1 MKLNLPFLSRPSE
14 NTLISLVFAAIFIT
28 GLGVF
33 SLSASVI
40 VSSAFLAVSSLA
52 AYIVAKQRNE
62 AHAARTEIRPDLLD
76 PLLRRLAAVEGTVK
90 GVETRLSSMDSVI
103 QAQVTRQMEPLV
115 HTIQLLAD
123 VIDQHNQRPQVQTP
137 VEPNP
142 VQAPS
147 LNPLQQKRIEAVI
160 RESLQSGRL
169 VTKTQDIVA
178 LPTARPAYCVLQA
191 HLDYQLPNPMDE
203 AALRAQK
210 LGSSLIQL
218 FDRVRF
224 AHAFEIATQL
234 AMAADSPVLVCP
246 LTIETL
252 DDAIAGVEIADLLGR
267 RPAIAKRLC
276 FLLNEDALFLDAG
289 TAGQTMR
296 SLLKAGCR
304 FAFELKNDIRID
316 PFILQSRG
324 VSLLLAPA
332 SIILA
337 AREGKIQSD
346 IDPVDLVHL
355 LDRHDIDLG
364 ISQLTT
370 DIELRT
376 IRSLGINLIM
386 RSSEPDNHS
395 RVVKMRPEP
404 TRSSP
409 RLPRV
414 HEANIARNE
423 PIQLEPEPLKARL
436 RRMSA

>member
-1 MKLNLPFLSRPSE
+1 
-14 NTLISLVFAAIFIT
+14 
-28 GLGVF
+28 
-33 SLSASVI
+33 
-40 VSSAFLAVSSLA
+40 
-52 AYIVAKQRNE
+52 
-62 AHAARTEIRPDLLD
+62 
-76 PLLRRLAAVEGTVK
+76 
-90 GVETRLSSMDSVI
+90 
-103 QAQVTRQMEPLV
+103 
-115 HTIQLLAD
+115 
-123 VIDQHNQRPQVQTP
+123 
-137 VEPNP
+137 
-142 VQAPS
+142 
-147 LNPLQQKRIEAVI
+147 
-160 RESLQSGRL
+160 
-169 VTKTQDIVA
+169 
-178 LPTARPAYCVLQA
+178 
-191 HLDYQLPNPMDE
+191 MDE